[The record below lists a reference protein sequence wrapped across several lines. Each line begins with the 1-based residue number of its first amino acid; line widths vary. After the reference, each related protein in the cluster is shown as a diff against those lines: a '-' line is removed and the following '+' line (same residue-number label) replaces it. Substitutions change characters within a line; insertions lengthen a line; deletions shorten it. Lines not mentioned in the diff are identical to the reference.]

1 MAGCMALDGTAAAVE
16 RAPAPLERLPR
27 ELGEDA
33 LRLWEAQK
41 KIYRQLS
48 QETGTESLLVYRIEE
63 ESLFRALWQVALEW
77 QTGFQVDLACIPLR
91 QETVEI
97 CECLGLNP
105 YWLRSGCC
113 LLLAGENG
121 GRLARR
127 LRERGLAARV
137 IGQLTA
143 GRDKLLIHGQTT
155 SCLNR
160 PQADELE
167 RLAAGQTR

>member
-63 ESLFRALWQVALEW
+63 ESLFRALWR
-77 QTGFQVDLACIPLR
+77 IPLR